1 MPSSS
6 AMRETRPLSFFGT
19 SSNQELS
26 FLRWITRR
34 ALTPQLWPTTEGKRS
49 CENGNRSSSVQPVSS
64 RVTADS
70 HTASQVTSSKL
81 SS

>member
-1 MPSSS
+1 MPSSR

-19 SSNQELS
+19 SSSQAVS

-34 ALTPQLWPTTEGKRS
+34 AFTPQSWPSPDGKRS
-49 CENGNRSSSVQPVSS
+49 CAKGSRSSSDQPSES

-70 HTASQVTSSKL
+70 QTASQLTSSKL

>member
-1 MPSSS
+1 
-6 AMRETRPLSFFGT
+6 MRDTSPLSFFGT
-19 SSNQELS
+19 STSHELS

-34 ALTPQLWPTTEGKRS
+34 AFTPQAGDTAGKRS
-49 CENGNRSSSVQPVSS
+49 CEKGTRISSVQPRSS

>member
-1 MPSSS
+1 
-6 AMRETRPLSFFGT
+6 MRDTTPLSFFGT
-19 SSNQELS
+19 SASQALS

-34 ALTPQLWPTTEGKRS
+34 ALIPHASPAAAVKRS
-49 CENGNRSSSVQPVSS
+49 CASGTLISSDQPDSS

-70 HTASQVTSSKL
+70 QTASQVTSSKL